1 MPMPVRT
8 IIILAAIALAL
19 LLGCRVQPTPEA
31 LPSSPQEGHAKN
43 VILMIGD
50 GMGLAHIT
58 AAMYANNNRL
68 TMEHFP
74 VVGLHKP
81 PSADN
86 LITDSAAGATAFA
99 CGIKTYNGAVG
110 LTADSLPCYTILE
123 EARDR
128 GYATGL
134 VATSTIVHATPA
146 AFAAH
151 QPLRGMYEDIA
162 LDFAQAEVDL
172 LIGGGKR
179 YFDRRDRDNR
189 DLYAEL
195 QKKGYQVSD
204 YLSGELTSITSNGR
218 RKFAYFTA
226 DKHPLTYDAG
236 RDYLPYAV
244 KFSCAFLS
252 RRQAEGFFLMVEGS
266 QIDWGGHS
274 NDGGMV
280 VSETLDFDRAVAAAL
295 EFARKNRET
304 LVIVTADHE
313 AGGMALNPG
322 SKMNRI
328 NAAFTTNG
336 HTGTLIPVFAYG
348 PGAELF
354 GGIYE
359 NTAIYH
365 KMRQALR
372 FTPDTAALKH

>member
-1 MPMPVRT
+1 MPVRT
-8 IIILAAIALAL
+8 IISLAAITLAF
-19 LLGCRVQPTPEA
+19 LLGCRAQPTPEA
-31 LPSSPQEGHAKN
+31 LPVPPQKAHAKN
-43 VILMIGD
+43 VILLIGD
-50 GMGLAHIT
+50 GMGLSHIT
-58 AAMYANNNRL
+58 AAMYANNNHL
-68 TMEHFP
+68 ALEHFP

-99 CGIKTYNGAVG
+99 CGVKTYNGAVG

-134 VATSTIVHATPA
+134 VATATIVHATPA

-151 QPLRGMYEDIA
+151 QPLRGMYEHIA
-162 LDFAQAEVDL
+162 LDFAEAEVDL

-179 YFDRRDRDNR
+179 YFDRRDWDSR

-195 QKKGYQVSD
+195 QKKGYLVSD
-204 YLSGELTSITSNGR
+204 YLGADLTSITINGR
-218 RKFAYFTA
+218 KKFAYFTA
-226 DKHPLTYDAG
+226 DKHPLTHEAG
-236 RDYLPYAV
+236 RNYLPYAV
-244 KFSCAFLS
+244 KLSCSFLS
-252 RRQAEGFFLMVEGS
+252 RRTTEGFFLMVEGS

-274 NDGGMV
+274 NDGGLV

-295 EFARKNRET
+295 EFARKDRET
-304 LVIVTADHE
+304 LVIVTADHDS
-313 AGGMALNPG
+313 GGMAVNPG
-322 SKMNRI
+322 SKMNRVK
-328 NAAFTTNG
+328 AAFTTNG

-365 KMRQALR
+365 KMRQAMR
-372 FTPDTAALKH
+372 FGADTAALQR